1 MYLIIDNYDS
11 FTYNLFQYLLQIE
24 EKEIKVVRND
34 RITISGIENMAPERI
49 IISPGPG
56 RPEDA
61 GITVELIRHF
71 AGKIPILGVCLGHQ
85 AIGYAFGARIVG
97 AAEIVHGKTCEIEHD
112 GRGLFRNIPPSSR
125 FTRYH
130 SLVIKKETIPP
141 ALEVTATS
149 KDGEVMGIRHKR
161 FIIEGIQFHPESI
174 ASEFG
179 KKLLS
184 NFINYKR
191 DPLNISQFLSKV
203 LAGKDL
209 SENEAT
215 YFMEELTNGELTN
228 AQIAACL
235 IALNSKRVKAVEIA
249 GFASVLKKL
258 KKSISFSKPL
268 LDTCGTGGDD
278 AHSFN
283 ISSMAAIVAS
293 SCGAYVAKHGNRS
306 VSSRSGSADFY
317 SGIGI
322 PINLDP
328 GKALNLLERT
338 GFTFLFAPIYHK
350 SMKHAAQV
358 RRELGIKTVMN
369 LLGPLLNPADADCQL
384 IGVYS
389 EELCIPMAEAS
400 KILGKKRVM
409 VVYGLDRLDEISVS
423 SPTKVVE
430 IDEKGSVKDYI
441 LDPADFG
448 IGPFSKKE
456 LTGGSPKENV
466 LLALDLLDI
475 GGRGAGEVSA
485 GASAAGGR
493 PAIREAVAL
502 NAGAALYIYGLAENI
517 RDGYLM
523 AKEALETGRVLEK
536 LTQIREEGKLIM
548 ADTISV

>member
-11 FTYNLFQYLLQIE
+11 FTYNLFQYLLQLQ
-24 EKEIKVVRND
+24 EKEVKVVRND
-34 RITISGIENMAPERI
+34 RITISEVEHMAPERI

-56 RPEDA
+56 RPECA
-61 GITVELIRHF
+61 GISVELIRYF

-97 AAEIVHGKTCEIEHD
+97 AAEIVHGKTGEIEHD

-141 ALEVTATS
+141 ELEITATS
-149 KDGEVMGIRHKR
+149 KDGEVMGIRHKH
-161 FIIEGIQFHPESI
+161 FTIEGIQFHPESI

-191 DPLNISQFLSKV
+191 EPLNISQFLLKV
-203 LAGKDL
+203 LERKDL
-209 SENEAT
+209 SENEAAC
-215 YFMEELTNGELTN
+215 FMEELTNGELTN

-235 IALNSKRVKAVEIA
+235 TALNSKKVTAVEIT

-268 LDTCGTGGDD
+268 LDTCGTGGDE

-283 ISSMAAIVAS
+283 ISSMAAIAAS

-317 SGIGI
+317 KNIGI
-322 PINLDP
+322 PVDLDP

-338 GFTFLFAPIYHK
+338 GFTFLFAPIYHD
-350 SMKHAAQV
+350 SMKHAAQI

-369 LLGPLLNPADADCQL
+369 LLGPLLNPADADFQL
-384 IGVYS
+384 IGVFS
-389 EELCIPMAEAS
+389 EELCITMAEAS
-400 KILGKKRVM
+400 KMLGKKRVM
-409 VVYGLDRLDEISVS
+409 VVHGLDRLDEISVS

-430 IDEKGSVKDYI
+430 IDEKGKVKDYI

-448 IGPFSKKE
+448 IGPFDKQE
-456 LTGGSPKENV
+456 LIGGSPKENA
-466 LLALDLLDI
+466 LLALDLLDT
-475 GGRGAGEVSA
+475 GE
-485 GASAAGGR
+485 ASAGGR
-493 PAIREAVAL
+493 PAIKEAVAL

-523 AKEALETGRVLEK
+523 VKEALKTGKVLKK
-536 LTQIREEGKLIM
+536 LTQIREAGKLI
-548 ADTISV
+548 TWHSPQE